1 MEETVVVKELID
13 NFERIFVPRKTSVTV
28 HAIYL
33 RDETTGIHYITSAH
47 GTVSNINISR
57 NGALDK
63 LRVELIV
70 RMNPFDDYIRRKLPL
85 FKNMRPDPD
94 QPNRTVFSDDSGMV
108 FIRIIQILALGPSP
122 PQEGAGPT
130 GGPRASLNG
139 VVTGKKCRDKCMKK
153 CLFHQVR
160 EPYAWMLPLGNEQ
173 KKSAKEKEEE

>member
-1 MEETVVVKELID
+1 MEETVVKELIN

-33 RDETTGIHYITSAH
+33 LDETTGIHYITSAH

-108 FIRIIQILALGPSP
+108 FIRIIQILAPAGAGP
-122 PQEGAGPT
+122 PQEGAGL
-130 GGPRASLNG
+130 RASLNG